1 MTIRK
6 RYPALKEFIHLPNKS
21 FMNNTSEEV
30 RKKRQ
35 KELND
40 YLCVSHLSKII
51 IDECQWISSFIDGQQ
66 TKSAAE

>member
-21 FMNNTSEEV
+21 FMNNTSPDV
-30 RKKRQ
+30 RLKRQ

-40 YLCVSHLSKII
+40 YLAVSCFFRFYLIELFLFRH
-51 IDECQWISSFIDGQQ
+51 
-66 TKSAAE
+66 

>member
-21 FMNNTSEEV
+21 FMNNTSPDV
-30 RKKRQ
+30 RLKRQ

-40 YLCVSHLSKII
+40 YLAVSHSLEIL
-51 IDECQWISSFIDGQQ
+51 ISIEFFSI
-66 TKSAAE
+66 

>member
-21 FMNNTSEEV
+21 FMNNTSPDV
-30 RKKRQ
+30 RLKRQ

-40 YLCVSHLSKII
+40 YLAVSHFFEILISIEFLSI
-51 IDECQWISSFIDGQQ
+51 
-66 TKSAAE
+66 